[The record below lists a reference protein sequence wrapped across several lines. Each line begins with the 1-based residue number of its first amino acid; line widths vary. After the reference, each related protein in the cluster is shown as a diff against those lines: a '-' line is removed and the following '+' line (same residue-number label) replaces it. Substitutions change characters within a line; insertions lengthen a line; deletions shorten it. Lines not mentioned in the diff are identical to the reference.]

1 MKHPILLAVFLFCAG
16 AQVQAQQEKLVFLPF
31 GTDLAEGAHTVVQ
44 QYDLQ
49 YEVSS
54 PRSATV
60 RYVRKYTLMNG
71 RHDDANVV
79 QDYYADDVKISRFE
93 VTATEPGGKEF
104 FRAARKDVVDQR
116 AIDGS
121 TFDSDVWIKRV
132 EVPCNRYPCTIT
144 VEVEK
149 KLSDFGMMHFP
160 EFVPLDREE
169 ALLSATFRATVPID
183 NQLLYQASEVSDPE
197 ITDDGKLRTYLWSIG
212 ERKAQAHEPYDPSPI
227 ETLPYVYVTLD
238 QFQVDDYA
246 GNYQDWNS
254 FGRFIGNL
262 MEGRDALPPGLAQ
275 EVHKTVA
282 KAATRRD
289 SIDQLYRF
297 MQKRCRYVSI
307 QLGIGG
313 WQPFS
318 AEYVETNRFGDCK
331 ALSNYMGAMLTEIGI
346 ESYPV
351 LIHRSDRP
359 NYDVCENFA
368 YSSFNHMVL
377 YVPAEDMYL
386 ECTST
391 DEPTGYLSDD
401 KEDRN
406 VIWITPEGGRL
417 ARTPQLI
424 PSEHGHLRTV
434 NMQVGESDAVAF
446 SMHSTFYGADQE
458 MLRYFYGQLGSNK
471 DRMEFLHRR
480 DLLPDVSG
488 SDYVFEVAAEKPEA
502 RLEYATTLTDRVRK
516 LGSRRFFAFNPYPLL
531 RVPDDVA
538 DRKLPVVYAENRFYV
553 DTVHVSIP
561 SHLEIE
567 SGLFGEPIVYQHAI
581 GEYRAEMK
589 PTEEGL
595 VWTRTLKLT
604 DARLPAEDYAEF
616 RQFFVDVVKAE
627 NSQLVL
633 REKRTK

>member
-1 MKHPILLAVFLFCAG
+1 MKQPILFVVFLVCAG
-16 AQVQAQQEKLVFLPF
+16 AQVQAQLEKFVLLPF
-31 GTDLAEGAHTVVQ
+31 TPELAAGAHTVVQ
-44 QYDLQ
+44 RYDLE
-49 YEVSS
+49 YEVAS
-54 PRSATV
+54 PRNATV
-60 RYVRKYTLMNG
+60 RYVRQYTLMNS
-71 RHDDANVV
+71 RHDNANVV
-79 QDYYADDVKISRFE
+79 KDYYSDDVKISSFE
-93 VTATEPGGKEF
+93 VTASEPGGKDF
-104 FRAARKDVVDQR
+104 FKATRKDIVDQR

-121 TFDSDVWIKRV
+121 TFDSDLWIKRV

-149 KLSDFGMMHFP
+149 KLSDFGMLHFP

-169 ALLSATFRATVPID
+169 ALVSATFRATVPVA
-183 NQLLYQASEVSDPE
+183 NQLLYQASQVEDPE
-197 ITDDGKLRTYLWSIG
+197 ITDDGKMRTYRWSIG
-212 ERKAQAHEPYDPSPI
+212 ERKAQAPEPYDPAPI

-238 QFQVDDYA
+238 QFQVDNYA
-246 GNYQDWNS
+246 GNYRDWNS
-254 FGRFIGNL
+254 FGSFIGSL
-262 MEGRDALPPGLAQ
+262 MEGRDALPPSLAS
-275 EVHKTVA
+275 EVNELVRDA
-282 KAATRRD
+282 GTRRD
-289 SIDQLYRF
+289 SIDRLYRF

-331 ALSNYMGAMLTEIGI
+331 ALSNYMGAMLTEVGI

-368 YSSFNHMVL
+368 FSSFNHMVL
-377 YVPAEDMYL
+377 YVPSEDMYL

-406 VIWITPEGGRL
+406 VVWITPEGGRL
-417 ARTPQLI
+417 ARTPQLV

-434 NMQVGESDAVAF
+434 TMQVKELDAVEFNMKAD
-446 SMHSTFYGADQE
+446 FYGADQE
-458 MLRYFYGQLGSNK
+458 MLRYLYGQLGSTK
-471 DRMEFLHRR
+471 DRMDFLHRR

-488 SDYVFEVAAEKPEA
+488 RDYVFDVAADKPVA
-502 RLEYATTLTDRVRK
+502 HLEYATTLTDRVRK

-538 DRKLPVVYAENRFYV
+538 DRRLPVVYAENRFYV

-561 SHLEIE
+561 ANLEIE
-567 SGLFGEPIVYQHAI
+567 SGMFGEPIVYEHAI

-589 PTEEGL
+589 PTEDGL
-595 VWTRTLKLT
+595 IWTRTLKLT
-604 DARLPAEDYAEF
+604 DARLPAEDYAAF

>member
-1 MKHPILLAVFLFCAG
+1 MKYPILLAVFLVCAG
-16 AQVQAQQEKLVFLPF
+16 AQVQAQLENFVLLPV
-31 GTDLAEGAHTVVQ
+31 TPELAEGAHTVVQ
-44 QYDLQ
+44 QYDLE
-49 YEVSS
+49 YDVAS
-54 PRSATV
+54 PRNATV
-60 RYVRKYTLMNG
+60 RYVRKYTLLNS
-71 RHDDANVV
+71 RHDEGNVV
-79 QDYYADDVKISRFE
+79 RDFFSDDVKISKFE
-93 VTATEPGGKEF
+93 VSATELGGKEF
-104 FRAARKDVVDQR
+104 FKAARKDLIDQR

-121 TFDSDVWIKRV
+121 TFDSDFWIRRV

-149 KLSDFGMMHFP
+149 KLSDFGMMLFP
-160 EFVPLDREE
+160 EFVPLEREE
-169 ALLSATFRATVPID
+169 ALVSATFRATVPVD
-183 NQLLYQASEVSDPE
+183 NQLLYQASQVEAPE
-197 ITDDGKLRTYLWSIG
+197 ITDDGKMRTYRWTIG
-212 ERKAQAHEPYDPSPI
+212 ERKAQAPEPYDPAPI

-238 QFQVDDYA
+238 QFQVDNYA
-246 GNYQDWNS
+246 GNYRDWKS
-254 FGRFIGNL
+254 FGSFIGSL
-262 MEGRDALPPGLAQ
+262 MEGRDALPPTLAT
-275 EVHKTVA
+275 EVNELVRDAT
-282 KAATRRD
+282 TRRD
-289 SIDQLYRF
+289 SIDRLYRF

-331 ALSNYMGAMLTEIGI
+331 ALSNYMGAMLSEVGI

-368 YSSFNHMVL
+368 FSSFNHMVL
-377 YVPAEDMYL
+377 YVPSEDMYL

-406 VIWITPEGGRL
+406 VVWITPEGGRL
-417 ARTPQLI
+417 ARTPQLV

-434 NMQVGESDAVAF
+434 TMQVKELDAVEFNMKAD
-446 SMHSTFYGADQE
+446 FYGADQE
-458 MLRYFYGQLGSNK
+458 MLRYLYSQLGSTK
-471 DRMEFLHRR
+471 DRMDFLHRR

-488 SDYVFEVAAEKPEA
+488 RDYVFDVAADEPVA
-502 RLEYATTLTDRVRK
+502 HLEYATTLTDRVRK

-531 RVPDDVA
+531 WVPDDVA
-538 DRKLPVVYAENRFYV
+538 DRKLPIVYAENRFYV

-561 SHLEIE
+561 NNLEIE
-567 SGLFGEPIVYQHAI
+567 SGLFGEPIVYEHAI

-589 PTEEGL
+589 PTEDGL
-595 VWTRTLKLT
+595 IWTRTLKLT
-604 DARLPAEDYAEF
+604 DARLPAEAYTEF